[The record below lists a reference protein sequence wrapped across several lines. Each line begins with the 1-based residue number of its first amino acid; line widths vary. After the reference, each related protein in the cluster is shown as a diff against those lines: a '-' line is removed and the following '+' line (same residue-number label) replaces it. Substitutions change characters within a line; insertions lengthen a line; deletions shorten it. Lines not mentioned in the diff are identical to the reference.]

1 MYIVRLK
8 YFFLFVFW
16 LSIYQIKIFIYCTC
30 QSYIVSYFFSWHS
43 FFFFLLFLYRF
54 TFYRAWCCQ
63 RCWRSTSSVSGVEC
77 HRAVFERVRLF
88 LICSLWFPVLVFF
101 FWWVTHFFILLLLP
115 TPSSFFSTITF
126 FLYHLPSSS
135 LPSSTTTVTRRVLF
149 KGNVFK
155 HLPTQDVHIQEF
167 MH

>member
-115 TPSSFFSTITF
+115 TPSSFFSTISLLL
-126 FLYHLPSSS
+126 LYHHQLLQLQDGCCSKETSSNICQLRTCTS
-135 LPSSTTTVTRRVLF
+135 KNSCISF
-149 KGNVFK
+149 WS
-155 HLPTQDVHIQEF
+155 
-167 MH
+167 